1 MRLERTGGRGAVLS
15 TVAVCVLVA
24 GLALAGCS
32 GADSGGADSK
42 EASASPIVDVA
53 SSAAPASLS
62 PSPSPSPSP
71 YKDNDDVFLAMGDC
85 YGPATFALEP
95 GQVQEMACDDPAALG
110 KVRYRSK
117 TSLSLYGSPYCPA
130 DADGVLGIAART
142 GNEADRAG
150 SSDILRY
157 ATAPRY
163 VCVRYLKGPH
173 PGDPGGGGMEIRVGD
188 CLSGTGTYR
197 EVACDGGGATY
208 KIVKQTLKGQSCPR
222 KNDILVSTDTL
233 LDQAGLSS
241 LAYCARPI

>member
-1 MRLERTGGRGAVLS
+1 MRPEGTGDLGAVLS
-15 TVAVCVLVA
+15 AAAVCVLVA
-24 GLALAGCS
+24 GLTLAGCS
-32 GADSGGADSK
+32 GADSGGADS
-42 EASASPIVDVA
+42 SQVSTSPVVGVT

-62 PSPSPSPSP
+62 PSPSRLP
-71 YKDNDDVFLAMGDC
+71 YKDNDDVFLAKGDC
-85 YGPATFALEP
+85 YGPATYALEP
-95 GQVQEMACDDPAALG
+95 GQVQEMACADPTALG
-110 KVRYRSK
+110 KVLYRGK
-117 TSLSLYGSPYCPA
+117 TSLRPFSSPYCP
-130 DADGVLGIAART
+130 DGADGVLGIAART
-142 GNEADRAG
+142 GNEAERAG

-197 EVACDGGGATY
+197 ETACDSSEATY
-208 KIVKQTLKGQSCPR
+208 KIVKQTSKGQSCPQ

-233 LDQAGLSS
+233 LDKVGLSS